1 MGAWY
6 CSRSDPGATNLGA
19 RAASETNGPL
29 NSCWG
34 DPRARPRSC
43 EALPVRS
50 TTPAA
55 LLLLVLLAA
64 PLRAQPALL
73 PYAGAPLPGEPLAVL
88 VHGINPVHEQLE
100 PLAREVAARGYRALA
115 FRYDDDQPLDRSA
128 RQLGEL
134 LCPLLDR
141 LLPERV
147 VIVAHSMGGLVA
159 RRALTRDHAAGLAA
173 RPERLRLLTIAT
185 PFGGFP
191 SANFSRLDFGLGP
204 KSHHDLGTLSRFI
217 REPGELGENV
227 WHYKVETDEKGRT
240 RADGAGRRVND
251 DSVRLERQRQ
261 DAVDR
266 AVASRWTWPRGHV
279 GAIDDGGCVAPEL
292 PPLLD
297 RLLGPVA
304 PRADAARALGQ
315 ELERRLGRGPAATR
329 AIRVSER
336 GVGHEARLSELRV
349 ARLVFPSEAAARR
362 YAARAR
368 AVGSEAE
375 VRGRAVVVIDG
386 CPTEL
391 NAARAAAWTETPARG
406 VVGALKGSQS

>member
-1 MGAWY
+1 M
-6 CSRSDPGATNLGA
+6 
-19 RAASETNGPL
+19 
-29 NSCWG
+29 
-34 DPRARPRSC
+34 
-43 EALPVRS
+43 RS
-50 TTPAA
+50 TFPAA

-64 PLRAQPALL
+64 PLRAQPALV

-88 VHGINPVHEQLE
+88 VHGINPDHTQLE
-100 PLAREVAARGYRALA
+100 PLACEVAARGYRALA

-141 LLPERV
+141 LLPDRV

-159 RRALTRDHAAGLAA
+159 RRALTRGHALAE

-204 KSHHDLGTLSRFI
+204 KSHHDLGTLSKFI
-217 REPGELGENV
+217 REPGELGPNV

-240 RADGAGRRVND
+240 RADRAGRRVDD

-261 DAVDR
+261 DDVDR

-279 GAIDDGGCVAPEL
+279 GSIDDGGRVAPEL

-297 RLLGPVA
+297 RLLGPVGS
-304 PRADAARALGQ
+304 PPAAAHALAT
-315 ELERRLGRGPAATR
+315 ELERTVGRGPAATR
-329 AIRVSER
+329 AVRVSGR
-336 GVGHEARLSELRV
+336 GVGHEARVSELRV

-362 YAARAR
+362 YAAQAR
-368 AVGSEAE
+368 AAGSEADA
-375 VRGRAVVVIDG
+375 RGRAVVVIDG

-391 NAARAAAWTETPARG
+391 DAARAVAWGEAPARG
-406 VVGALKGSQS
+406 VVGALKGSQP